1 MKKRSRAVR
10 EGSDELRPEYRFDYG
25 ASRPNPYAE
34 SLRGR
39 AIAVVLDP
47 EVAQAFPTSE
57 SVNNALRAVMAAV
70 PRRSVRTPPRK
81 ANPRSNNQYLDSS
94 VKRKV
99 KSGHGTSRR
108 GRRRD

>member
-10 EGSDELRPEYRFDYG
+10 EEPDDLRPEYGFDYT

-34 SLRGR
+34 ALKDR

-47 EVAQAFPTSE
+47 EVAQAFPTSD

-81 ANPRSNNQYLDSS
+81 PTQRSNNQLQRTRSA
-94 VKRKV
+94 K
-99 KSGHGTSRR
+99 
-108 GRRRD
+108 GRRRGPRR